1 MASLNRVDK
10 VSLDAFSDPSL
21 QTQNANGVYSRFTNV
36 LRTPLLNAKGLQLLN
51 ANFINSRLQLDD
63 NSSLVFW
70 YYRFNPIN
78 SIGVVRL
85 YPSNFVA
92 PPGFTTFVRNRYFN
106 SVDELVFTLNQA
118 AAVGGDN
125 VTNNV
130 LYHPGEISFSY
141 DANTRRISFVSNN
154 PLVSV
159 GPAAADD
166 PIIMNTLKGNF
177 ITMNTLPSASFL
189 QPYIVGKS
197 MNSRLGFAMST
208 NARPLWQTGASRPII
223 ASSTGLAVTTA
234 IEADANPILLGTQNV
249 SVYASVIAGS
259 GMDFTGRKNLLETV
273 PVQVA
278 PLNINNYTLNSLD
291 NYAMSVP
298 NEIYE
303 ITIELLDDNGLPF
316 IQPPNYNTQISLA
329 VLY

>member
-1 MASLNRVDK
+1 MASLNHPDK
-10 VSLDAFSDPSL
+10 VSLDAFSDPLL
-21 QTQNANGVYSRFTNV
+21 QTQNSNGVYSRFTNV
-36 LRTPLLNAKGLQLLN
+36 LKTPILNAKGLQLLN

-63 NSSLVFW
+63 NSQLVFW
-70 YYRFNPIN
+70 YYRFNPVN

-85 YPSNFVA
+85 YPSNYVP

-125 VTNNV
+125 TTNNV
-130 LYHPGEISFSY
+130 LYRPGEITFSY
-141 DANTRRISFVSNN
+141 DANTRRISFVSNDPN
-154 PLVSV
+154 FSV

-166 PIIMNTLKGNF
+166 PVIISALKANL
-177 ITMNTLPSASFL
+177 ITMNTLPSATFL
-189 QPYIVGKS
+189 QPYVPGYS

-208 NARPLWQTGASRPII
+208 NARPLWQTGSSLPYI
-223 ASSTGLAVTTA
+223 ASSTGLALTRA

-249 SVYASVIAGS
+249 SIYASVIAGS
-259 GMDFTGRKNLLETV
+259 GMDFSGRKNLLQTI

-278 PLNINNYTLNSLD
+278 ALNINNYTLSSLD
-291 NYAMSVP
+291 NYAMSVG